1 MSKVGITELR
11 RNPSAYLRRVEAG
24 ERLIVTDRNRPVAE
38 LVPLGYDRPKERGSR
53 PRFVPMVVDTGGLSL
68 TDVLLES
75 RGDA

>member
-1 MSKVGITELR
+1 MSTVGITELR

-38 LVPLGYDRPKERGSR
+38 LVPLGYDRPEERCSR

-68 TDVLLES
+68 TDVLLEL